1 MRDLSING
9 IIILK
14 WTIKKC
20 NGDMKLIC
28 VAQDGDSLQA
38 AVNVFKVQMSSS

>member
-1 MRDLSING
+1 MRDISING
-9 IIILK
+9 RIILK

-28 VAQDGDSLQA
+28 VAQNGDSLQA
-38 AVNVFKVQMSSS
+38 TVNVLKAPKSSC